1 MESSLIEIQRKAIL
15 DTIRYTGGRDWK
27 VLVVDEGSRKLIDN
41 AVKEDDILNEN
52 VTNVEQIE
60 NRRPMNKDIDAVYIL
75 SPLPHIVDCVMADFE
90 RRRYRKSFLVWIS
103 NLDPQLRQ
111 RIERSPMARDQIAD
125 FRVMNINFFPR
136 EAHVAIFRDPWSFL
150 TLFHPACNNLIRSH
164 LDDLA
169 QKIVSICVSLGEYPI
184 IRYYRPKNPTHEA
197 SVLCSHLARFVQD
210 QLDEYAKYREDYPPP
225 SPRPRGI
232 LYILDRSIDI
242 CAPLVHEFTY
252 QAMAH
257 DLLPLKEGDKVTYK
271 TTLNEGLPNE
281 EVKEMEISEHDKI
294 WTDSRH
300 LHMKDLLGKL
310 VDDFNKFR
318 ADNPQFNESETT
330 ANLNTVKD
338 MLAGLSE
345 FQEGKNAYTLHL
357 NMAQECM
364 RLFQERKLV
373 EVASVEQ
380 SLSTGLDEDHRKPK
394 NLADQLVRLLD
405 EDCVGPSERLRLIL
419 LYLLYRDGLL
429 PGDIKKLLAHSQLPP
444 QDGEVLYNLDLLGA
458 RVEKPLKD
466 SKPKPEPLFPRKIPT
481 QATQED
487 TSLSRFEPNLK
498 LLLEEQ
504 NKGTLD
510 AAIFP
515 YTRPHL
521 DSDSTM
527 GQDNASQASLRSAKP
542 TWLEPAHLQQNLAK
556 ESLSSWLVAQPFPRL
571 VSAKDIYLA
580 TSHMLTPK
588 LFLRQLGDLSVD
600 KRRLDL
606 PADRPPPK
614 APAHLFEKPAPQQPP
629 APPTGALATMTISS
643 RDTARISPNGPAG
656 QPVKPTASQLPSGH
670 KLGKKEK
677 DKDKDKEKKKR
688 NFFK

>member
-1 MESSLIEIQRKAIL
+1 MDSSLIEIQRRAIL
-15 DTIRYTGGRDWK
+15 DTIRFTGGRDWK
-27 VLVVDEGSRKLIDN
+27 VLVLDEGSKKLIDN
-41 AVKEDDILNEN
+41 AVKEDDILKEN

-60 NRRPMNKDIDAVYIL
+60 ARRPMNKDLDAVYIL

-90 RRRYRKSFLVWIS
+90 RRRYKKSFLVWIS
-103 NLDPQLRQ
+103 NLDPQLRH
-111 RIERSPMARDQIAD
+111 RIEKSPMARAQIAD

-136 EAHVAIFRDPWSFL
+136 ESHVAIFRDPWSFP
-150 TLFHPACNNLIRSH
+150 TLFHPACNNLIRPH

-184 IRYYRPKNPTHEA
+184 VRYYRPKTPIHEA

-210 QLDEYAKYREDYPPP
+210 QLDEYAKHHDDYPPP
-225 SPRPRGI
+225 SPRPRGV
-232 LYILDRSIDI
+232 LYILDRSMDI
-242 CAPLVHEFTY
+242 YAPLLHEFTY

-257 DLLPLKEGDKVTYK
+257 DLLPIKEGDKVTYK
-271 TTLNEGLPNE
+271 TTLNEGQPNE
-281 EVKEMEISEHDKI
+281 EVKEMEISEHDRI
-294 WTDSRH
+294 WIDSRH

-318 ADNPQFNESETT
+318 ADNPQFNESGAT

-338 MLAGLSE
+338 MIAGLSE
-345 FQEGKNAYTLHL
+345 FTEGKNAYTLHL
-357 NMAQECM
+357 NMAQEC
-364 RLFQERKLV
+364 
-373 EVASVEQ
+373 
-380 SLSTGLDEDHRKPK
+380 LDEDYRKPK
-394 NLADQLVRLLD
+394 HIADQLVRLLD
-405 EDCVGPSERLRLIL
+405 EDCVGPSERL
-419 LYLLYRDGLL
+419 RDGLL

-444 QDGEVLYNLDLLGA
+444 QDGEVIYNLDLLGA

-466 SKPKPEPLFPRKIPT
+466 LKPKPEPLFPRKVPT
-481 QATQED
+481 QTTEDD
-487 TSLSRFEPNLK
+487 TSLSRFQPNLK
-498 LLLEEQ
+498 FLLEEQ

-510 AAIFP
+510 TTIFP

-521 DSDSTM
+521 DPDGTI

-542 TWLEPAHLQQNLAK
+542 TWARTRPSAAEPRQRIILFMAGGATFS
-556 ESLSSWLVAQPFPRL
+556 EARACYEFARISS
-571 VSAKDIYLA
+571 KDIYLA

-606 PADRPPPK
+606 PADRPAPK

-629 APPTGALATMTISS
+629 VPPTGGLASMTISS
-643 RDTARISPNGPAG
+643 RDAPHRSPNGAAG
-656 QPVKPTASQLPSGH
+656 QPLKPAVLPVASSH
-670 KLGKKEK
+670 RLGKKEK
-677 DKDKDKEKKKR
+677 EKDKEKEKEKKKR